1 MKTLPIVILT
11 SFLSSAVTATIVV
24 VGIQGQDSS
33 DTQSLAIAP
42 GSGATDPLEPHISA
56 DTTPAQNTAMA
67 DRLRS
72 AEQLLEDLDFR
83 IKNLEA
89 RDRRQPVESPELL
102 AAESPLDEDLPLE
115 EREQLMNVV
124 QATIEA
130 DRERRDQERDEQA
143 AQFNLDE
150 SNERAAT
157 IAAELGLGAADETE
171 LASVLFEESQKRHEL
186 FKEMRSGLASRDD
199 IRDKFDEIRS
209 WKDEEMGLRLGA
221 ATAEL
226 VRELDDDRRGGPG
239 RGNGGGRRG
248 GGDGGGSDNNGG
260 GGGRGRRG

>member
-1 MKTLPIVILT
+1 MKTLPAVILT
-11 SFLSSAVTATIVV
+11 SFISSAVTATIVV
-24 VGIQGQDSS
+24 VGMQGNDASENSS
-33 DTQSLAIAP
+33 VTIAP
-42 GSGATDPLEPHISA
+42 GSGASDMREPQISA
-56 DTTPAQNTAMA
+56 DTAPAQNTAVA

-72 AEQLLEDLDFR
+72 MEQLLEDLDFR
-83 IKNLEA
+83 TKSLEA

-102 AAESPLDEDLPLE
+102 AAKSPSDGDLPLE
-115 EREQLMNVV
+115 EREQLMTVV

-143 AQFNLDE
+143 AQFNLEE
-150 SNERAAT
+150 SNERAAA

-171 LASVLFEESQKRHEL
+171 LANVLFEESQKRHEL

-199 IRDKFDEIRS
+199 IRDKFDEIRA

-221 ATAEL
+221 TTAEL

-248 GGDGGGSDNNGG
+248 GDGGGGSDNNGG